1 MRALSRDVSVHE
13 MWQLRKDG
21 WSNYEISQKTGCA
34 EATVRKYLGCQPK
47 ECRGSRIGQVVPQK
61 KEAAVAKEKIKIL
74 FPITGIELKG
84 KACGIKLDL
93 VKIKCAIVNKCGEIQ
108 LDGRYL
114 SDLISDLEM
123 AKKALEQYGGEN
135 RSGVSRVPEKQE
147 DPGGASGV

>member
-47 ECRGSRIGQVVPQK
+47 ECRGSRNGQGVPQK
-61 KEAAVAKEKIKIL
+61 KEAAVAKEEIKIL

-84 KACGIKLDL
+84 KA
-93 VKIKCAIVNKCGEIQ
+93 
-108 LDGRYL
+108 
-114 SDLISDLEM
+114 
-123 AKKALEQYGGEN
+123 
-135 RSGVSRVPEKQE
+135 
-147 DPGGASGV
+147 